1 MSVADNYTFSNSLE
15 QDENNFIFDTKQY
28 VYVPDSNNT
37 SYSGGQI
44 RFDATA
50 LSNSGKLFDSN
61 QSFITIPLVLQMAV
75 GTGTCADA
83 AENAFCLSLKNGYH
97 QLINSISVE
106 LGNNQIVNITNF
118 SNLDINYQLL
128 SSMSGD
134 TLQNFGSSIDF
145 FPDTY
150 TSIRHAPAQ
159 SAFGVGECN
168 NVIDETVFNS
178 DSGYGGTRMAV
189 NEGRYHRMLD
199 TSFDSTTA
207 NILYKSI
214 DTARLNNV
222 AKNYVVRAADLIN
235 YHILAT
241 IPLRILHPIFQKL
254 PLMRNSYFRIILN
267 TNCQSSSVVTVATAG
282 GNKQFST
289 YTSTTQNT
297 TLPFMISPCAGGF
310 VPTTDGT
317 FRLSLGIGKSLDGAT
332 SSPFFTQCRLYACLY
347 TFSPMA
353 EQRYFSQSKKKI
365 LYNDILS
372 YQILNVQA
380 GANINELIT
389 NGISRPRYLLIYPFL
404 SSLANGAQAI
414 TSTAAGL
421 GSPMGSPFSSA
432 PATCSPYCFL
442 TNFNVMVSGSNV
454 FQSNINYNFENFLQQ
469 WRQGNSLN
477 GGITDNMS
485 SGLIDKNAWSSGYN
499 IVYVDLS
506 KKISQAS
513 DDISRAIQIT
523 GTNASLVSVDYYVIV
538 SYQREL
544 LLSTSTGNL
553 IFE

>member
-1 MSVADNYTFSNSLE
+1 MSVADNYTFSSSLE

-134 TLQNFGSSIDF
+134 TLKTFGSSLGF
-145 FPDTY
+145 CPDTH
-150 TSIRHAPAQ
+150 TSIRHAPAA
-159 SAFGVGECN
+159 SIYGVGECN
-168 NVIDETVFNS
+168 NVIDDVAFNS
-178 DSGYGGTRMAV
+178 VDGYGGTKLAV
-189 NEGRYHRMLD
+189 NEGRYNRMTD
-199 TSFDSTTA
+199 TSFDSTA
-207 NILYKSI
+207 ASILYKSI

-222 AKNYVVRAADLIN
+222 AKNYVTRADGIIN

-267 TNCQSSSVVTVATAG
+267 TNCQSSSVVTVATAALV
-282 GNKQFST
+282 KQFTT
-289 YTSTTQNT
+289 YTSTTQNG
-297 TLPFMISPCAGGF
+297 TLPFMISPCGGGF
-310 VPTTDGT
+310 VPSGDGT
-317 FRLSLGIGKSLDGAT
+317 FKLSLGIGKSLDGAT
-332 SSPFFTQCRLYACLY
+332 SNPFFTQCRLYACLY

-353 EQRYFSQSKKKI
+353 EQRYFSQSKKKV

-372 YQILNVQA
+372 YQILNVGA

-389 NGISRPRYLLIYPFL
+389 NGISRPRYMLIYPFL
-404 SSLANGAQAI
+404 SSLANGVQAI
-414 TSTAAGL
+414 TSVAGGL
-421 GSPMGSPFSSA
+421 GSPMASPFSSA
-432 PATCSPYCFL
+432 PATCSPFCFL

-477 GGITDNMS
+477 GGMTDNMS
-485 SGLIDKNAWSSGYN
+485 SGLIDKNAWAGGNN

-506 KKISQAS
+506 KKISQAA
-513 DDISRAIQIT
+513 DDVSRAIQIT
-523 GTNASLVSVDYYVIV
+523 GTNGSLVSVDYYIILSYERQIDV
-538 SYQREL
+538 SV
-544 LLSTSTGNL
+544 STGNL
-553 IFE
+553 IFD